1 MVCNIIINPLRP
13 PPPHKSLG
21 LGPRRAESRG
31 DGQAERDRA
40 GPGRAGPGRAGGA
53 TIRGL
58 IFFLGGGRGAIDNI
72 NMSLNERM
80 INFTNVFFLSKVK
93 W

>member
-13 PPPHKSLG
+13 PPHKSLG
-21 LGPRRAESRG
+21 LGPRRAASRG
-31 DGQAERDRA
+31 DGQAERD
-40 GPGRAGPGRAGGA
+40 RAGPGRAGGA

-58 IFFLGGGRGAIDNI
+58 IFFLGGGGGAIDNI

>member
-13 PPPHKSLG
+13 PPHKSLG
-21 LGPRRAESRG
+21 LGPRRAASRG
-31 DGQAERDRA
+31 DGQAERDWA

-53 TIRGL
+53 TISGL
-58 IFFLGGGRGAIDNI
+58 IFFFGGGRGAIDNI